1 MRVTVVVV
9 HYRTREPLARLIASL
24 RAARPEAIRELILVN
39 NSGEPLDDL
48 AASSG
53 LPTRIVAPGAN
64 VGYARGVNM
73 GLRAAAEADVLVL
86 NPDIQV
92 APGSVEALLQCASE
106 RPRAGIVAP
115 MLLHPDG
122 TLQLSARRFYNG
134 RTLLLRRLPLGPWAD
149 RSRTLRDHLMADWD
163 HQETRAVD
171 WVLGAAFLVR
181 RDAMRDVGLMDER
194 YFLYFED
201 VDWCQRMWR
210 HGYEVVYCATS
221 RMVHEH
227 RRASA
232 RIEPRSWRAHLA
244 GLLRFTEKWSA
255 ILYAVSQYRRR
266 LLQAAT
272 VLGDA
277 LAVLAAF
284 LAAYAVR
291 VAVDP
296 WFEKP
301 VFPLVNYTGL
311 LVFAV
316 FMTMA
321 ALAWN
326 GLYRRMVFRDGIDR
340 AFQVGR
346 AVAQA
351 GLLVVAATF
360 FFQMPRY
367 SRFLV
372 VLVGPLCFLALLA
385 SRTFI
390 DRLARG
396 ARRHGFTFR
405 RVLLLGSG
413 DAASRAHAALEGA
426 RGDGFEPVRAVVES
440 PEAETPDASASR
452 LQALIQSERVQVVCL
467 VPEEHELPRLLAL
480 GMALRESGAAI
491 YWAGAAARLAPLGP
505 ESRVGPIDAVL
516 LYAPT
521 RGVGLRARKRMTDL
535 LLSLFVAPWRWRGLR
550 AYLNAHEERLAPGA
564 AWRLVW
570 SGERSWIGRTRYESD
585 RWAGIP
591 PWARLALLTLRPGVV
606 SPGTTNGA
614 GTDRAARL
622 ESELAYLSRFSLAE
636 DLRLFLR
643 ATRTAAGA

>member
-24 RAARPEAIRELILVN
+24 RAARPEAVRELILVN
-39 NSGEPLDDL
+39 NSGESLEDL
-48 AASSG
+48 AASTG
-53 LPTRIVAPGAN
+53 LPTRVVTPGAN
-64 VGYARGVNM
+64 VGYARGVNL
-73 GLRAAAEADVLVL
+73 GIRAATEEDVLVL
-86 NPDIQV
+86 NPDVQV
-92 APGSVEALLQCASE
+92 EPGSVEALLRCAAE
-106 RPRAGIVAP
+106 RPLAGIIAP
-115 MLLHPDG
+115 KLVHPDG

-134 RTLLLRRLPLGPWAD
+134 RTLLLRRLPLGPWAE
-149 RSRTLRDHLMADWD
+149 RSRTVRDHLMADWD
-163 HQETRAVD
+163 HEDTRPVD

-181 RDAMRDVGLMDER
+181 REAMRDVGLMDER

-210 HGYEVVYCATS
+210 HGYEVVYCAES

-232 RIEPRSWRAHLA
+232 RIEPRSWRAHIA

-255 ILYAVSQYRRR
+255 ILYAMSQYRRR
-266 LLQAAT
+266 LLQAGT
-272 VLGDA
+272 ILGDA
-277 LAVLAAF
+277 LAVIAAF
-284 LAAYAVR
+284 LAAYAAR
-291 VAVDP
+291 AAVDP

-301 VFPLVNYTGL
+301 IFPLASYAGL

-326 GLYRRMVFRDGIDR
+326 GLYRRMEFTDGLDR

-346 AVAQA
+346 AVVQG
-351 GLLVVAATF
+351 GLLVLAATF

-372 VLVGPLCFLALLA
+372 VLVGPLCFLAVLA
-385 SRTFI
+385 SRTMI
-390 DRLARG
+390 ERLARG

-413 DAASRAHAALEGA
+413 DAASRARAALEGA
-426 RGDGFEPVRAVVES
+426 RGEGFEPVRAVLEGA
-440 PEAETPDASASR
+440 EGETPEESASR
-452 LQALIQSERVQVVCL
+452 LQALVQSERVQIVCL
-467 VPEEHELPRLLAL
+467 VPEEDELPRLLAL

-505 ESRVGPIDAVL
+505 ESRVGPLDAVL

-521 RGVGLRARKRMTDL
+521 RGLGLRARKRMADL
-535 LLSLFVAPWRWRGLR
+535 FLSLLVAPWRWNGLR
-550 AYLNAHEERLAPGA
+550 AYLHAHEERLAPGA

-570 SGERSWIGRTRYESD
+570 SGERSWIGRSRYEAD
-585 RWAGIP
+585 RWAGVP
-591 PWARLALLTLRPGVV
+591 TWARLALQSLRPGVV
-606 SPGTTNGA
+606 SPGAANGA
-614 GTDRAARL
+614 QVDRAGRL

-643 ATRTAAGA
+643 ATRTAAGT